1 MYPLLQQKI
10 PLLPGCPPE
19 CRACRHRQFT
29 QEESLNQKAA
39 FLATKLHPWSNLIA
53 PVRSLNGTA
62 RWGYR
67 NKTTLGVQ
75 FVQEQWQW
83 GLWRRDE
90 LLHIPHCPVH
100 RREINLIINALMA
113 SLPPFDFGLRW
124 LVMSGKQLTMV
135 VKSKELSLTTWPDTK
150 LIDQL
155 KQLGLQGLWLH
166 LNPSTG
172 KRIFGKGG
180 WKLLWGQEVS
190 TDESGLLYGPAAFS
204 QLIPELYDQA
214 LNEAFAFLNPDQ
226 SSAMIDLYSGS
237 GSSIKRWSDAGA
249 QVIGVE
255 AVPEAV
261 NLARRNVPEVG
272 VLTGTCTQRLP
283 QLQAWCETQTKTGK
297 SLLLYA
303 NPPRTGIEAEVLHW
317 IAWQL
322 KPLRIAYLSCSPGTL
337 SRNLEHLTERGYSVK
352 NLIPFDFFPQTHHI
366 ETLALIERSF

>member
-1 MYPLLQQKI
+1 M
-10 PLLPGCPPE
+10 PLLPGCLPE
-19 CRACRHRQFT
+19 CRACRHRQFS
-29 QEESLNQKAA
+29 QEESLNQKAT

-53 PVRSLNGTA
+53 PVRSLDGTA

-83 GLWRRDE
+83 GMWRRYE

-100 RREINLIINALMA
+100 RQEINLIINALMA

-135 VKSKELSLTTWPDTK
+135 VKSKEFTLTTWPDIK

-180 WKLLWGQEVS
+180 WILLWGQEDS

-226 SSAMIDLYSGS
+226 SSAIIDLYSGS

-261 NLARRNVPEVG
+261 NLARRNVPEAG

-283 QLQAWCETQTKTGK
+283 QLQAWCDTQTKTGK

-317 IAWQL
+317 IAGQL
-322 KPLRIAYLSCSPGTL
+322 KPLRMAYLSCSPGTL

-366 ETLALIERSF
+366 ETLALIERSI